1 MVNQL
6 SYQKMSGYWL
16 EHLALNNGLEIGRT
30 VMQLDKDLQNQPVQE
45 LVWIISQEIPQQV
58 AQEWVTNRRTER
70 LEYLIQEY
78 RNSQKKS
85 P

>member
-1 MVNQL
+1 
-6 SYQKMSGYWL
+6 
-16 EHLALNNGLEIGRT
+16 
-30 VMQLDKDLQNQPVQE
+30 MQLDKDLQNQPAHE
-45 LVWIISQEIPQQV
+45 LVWIISQEIPQEVQQ
-58 AQEWVTNRRTER
+58 AWIDQDRTEK